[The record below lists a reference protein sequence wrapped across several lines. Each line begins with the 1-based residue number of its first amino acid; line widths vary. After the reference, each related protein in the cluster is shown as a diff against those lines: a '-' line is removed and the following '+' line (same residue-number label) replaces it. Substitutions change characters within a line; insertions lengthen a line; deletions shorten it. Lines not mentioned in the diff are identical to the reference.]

1 MKARRIQ
8 LLLIVAVLGVSI
20 LFSSV
25 GKTKNIDQRAFVHA
39 IGIDYEDGEYN
50 VSLQV
55 FKPQGAGSDTPVDV
69 VQSNVQ
75 VIQAKGKTVKQ
86 GIDKVQNK
94 LGRNIFLGHLQ
105 LICLSKNVDFS
116 NPEDLFSFCLKDKN
130 VFLGVKLCLA
140 ENTALGL
147 METQITRGTMT
158 SQSFM
163 ETIEMN
169 VKNSTTLDCELIDFL
184 SCIKSPSY
192 IAMPVLSK
200 AEPEK
205 KEETSSGGESG
216 KKDGGENN
224 QEPEIQIKSTA
235 LVKNGK
241 VLKDEMTNSESEGAA
256 WLTKN
261 AKYSQFAVSHRGENV
276 NVRLSDDGAKIK
288 LLNKDGRLIYK
299 ADIKVVANVSK
310 DIVTKE
316 ESAEI
321 SNEIKNR
328 LEKIFKD
335 VENKALYENK
345 TDIFGIWRLMR
356 HSYPKSYLEYKDRLE
371 DIYDY
376 VDFRTNVDVRIQ

>member
-1 MKARRIQ
+1 M
-8 LLLIVAVLGVSI
+8 
-20 LFSSV
+20 
-25 GKTKNIDQRAFVHA
+25 
-39 IGIDYEDGEYN
+39 
-50 VSLQV
+50 
-55 FKPQGAGSDTPVDV
+55 
-69 VQSNVQ
+69 
-75 VIQAKGKTVKQ
+75 
-86 GIDKVQNK
+86 
-94 LGRNIFLGHLQ
+94 
-105 LICLSKNVDFS
+105 
-116 NPEDLFSFCLKDKN
+116 
-130 VFLGVKLCLA
+130 
-140 ENTALGL
+140 
-147 METQITRGTMT
+147 
-158 SQSFM
+158 
-163 ETIEMN
+163 
-169 VKNSTTLDCELIDFL
+169 
-184 SCIKSPSY
+184 
-192 IAMPVLSK
+192 
-200 AEPEK
+200 
-205 KEETSSGGESG
+205 
-216 KKDGGENN
+216 
-224 QEPEIQIKSTA
+224 
-235 LVKNGK
+235 KNGK

-256 WLTKN
+256 WLTKI